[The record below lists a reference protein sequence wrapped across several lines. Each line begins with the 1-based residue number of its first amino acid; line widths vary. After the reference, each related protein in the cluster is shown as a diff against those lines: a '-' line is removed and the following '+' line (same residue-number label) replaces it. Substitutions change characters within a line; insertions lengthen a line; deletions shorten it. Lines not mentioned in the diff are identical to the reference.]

1 VANAF
6 NNFLIT
12 ITKKLNIQQIVKG
25 DVISIL
31 KDLFPG
37 KFPVIK
43 LSQSLKLR

>member
-12 ITKKLNIQQIVKG
+12 NEKLNIQQINKG
-25 DVISIL
+25 DAISIP
-31 KDLFPG
+31 KDLFSG
-37 KFPVIK
+37 KFLVIK